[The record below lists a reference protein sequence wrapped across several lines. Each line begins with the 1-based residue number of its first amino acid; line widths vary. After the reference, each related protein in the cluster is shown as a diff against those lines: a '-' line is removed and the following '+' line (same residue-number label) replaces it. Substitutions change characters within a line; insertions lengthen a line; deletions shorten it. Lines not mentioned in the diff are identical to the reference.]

1 MNCFREEY
9 DLRRVV
15 YVYLN
20 LDTFYDK
27 KSQDDNKKQTK
38 KFLEQLI
45 INKGVLDFKYRYGNY
60 TNYGRRYSYGIQ
72 GIKKEIRNFLL
83 AGSVVRDYD
92 LKSAHPSILYY
103 LCKKHNINTD
113 KQLLKNYVFNKDKI
127 IQENFQEELYGNPDY
142 DVKKLILTA
151 TNSDDFLKSKN
162 KWIKEYQEEMKFI
175 RDELKKIK
183 DYKKILQDTD
193 KIKQDKNNV
202 NSSFVN
208 RILCKVESEIIDI
221 FVKITPDNKVFALMF
236 DGLLVKDP
244 PEDLLEDFNWF
255 VKEHY
260 GDYFNVVKKPIETHI
275 KITDDWEYDLNEVC
289 SEIDS
294 FETRMDQLMNEMKP
308 IKIINPPLYGITQ
321 GDGTYEFYKKDAFI
335 QSTEHITYTSTDKNG
350 NEEQKSIVNEWLKN
364 ISRNKIYTH
373 IITDPTYEGDKKYN
387 LWRDWDI
394 KNWDGEYYEDLKAVE
409 FMRNHIKVL
418 CRYNEEVAS
427 SIELWI
433 SHLLKYPKSK
443 SFVPIFVGRQ
453 GTGKDMMIGWISAMI
468 GNKKVFESTNPEDD
482 IWGTFNPM
490 MKNCFLIH
498 LSEFSRKNTQ
508 DYSGKIKSIT
518 TTGTILINEKNK
530 GQYTIDSFHRFIGA
544 SNKAEPIPIESDNRR
559 YLLIHTSPDKIGDTE
574 YFVEGHNYQKD
585 PNAIKSMYNY
595 FMSLEPPENFKYHMI
610 KETEYMEFLKDIS
623 RPQEE
628 CWLEYFVNNK
638 KEVGEIHKF
647 KTLSLFNEYRRW
659 CDETRQSYKMD
670 QRKFLI
676 QLKVAIGNIN
686 TEHIE
691 IKKSNGVMIAVFD
704 WDGIQGEGKINSY
717 PEQEFNTID
726 DLESIE

>member
-1 MNCFREEY
+1 MDCFREEY

-15 YVYLN
+15 YAYKN
-20 LDTFYDK
+20 LDDFYDK
-27 KSQDDNKKQTK
+27 KSQDENKEQTK
-38 KFLEQLI
+38 KFLEELI
-45 INKGVLDFKYRYGNY
+45 IHNGVLDFKYRYGNY

-72 GIKKEIRNFLL
+72 GIKRNIRNFLL

-113 KQLLKNYVFNKDKI
+113 KQLLKNYVFNKEEVIKN
-127 IQENFQEELYGNPDY
+127 NFQKELHDHY

-162 KWIKEYQEEMKFI
+162 SWLLEYQQEMKFI

-183 DYKKILQDTD
+183 DYKKILQDTE
-193 KIKQDKNNV
+193 KIKQDKNNL

-208 RILCKVESEIIDI
+208 RILCKVESDIIDM
-221 FVKITPDNKVFALMF
+221 FVKITPKEKVFALMF

-244 PEDLLEDFNWF
+244 PEDLLEDYNWF
-255 VKEHY
+255 VKREY
-260 GDYFNVVKKPIETHI
+260 GDYFNVVEKPIETDI
-275 KITDDWEYDLNEVC
+275 ELVDDWEYEYDEVC
-289 SEIDS
+289 SDIDS
-294 FETRMDQLMNEMKP
+294 YETKMNLFLKENDP
-308 IKIINPPLYGITQ
+308 IKIKNPPLYGIIQ
-321 GDGTYEFYKKDAFI
+321 DDGTYVFYKKDAFI
-335 QSTEHITYTSTDKNG
+335 QATEDINYTTINSKGQEEKN
-350 NEEQKSIVNEWLKN
+350 KVVYDWLDN
-364 ISRNKIYTH
+364 IPRKKIYTH
-373 IITDPTYEGDKKYN
+373 IITDPSYEGDKKYN

-409 FMRNHIKVL
+409 FMRNHIRVL

-490 MKNCFLIH
+490 MKDCYLIH

-508 DYSGKIKSIT
+508 DYSGKIKAIT

-585 PNAIKSMYNY
+585 QNAIKSMYNY

-686 TEHIE
+686 TEYIQ
-691 IKKSNGVMIAVFD
+691 IKKSNGVMIAIFD
-704 WDGIQGEGKINSY
+704 WDGIQEEGKINDY
-717 PEQEFNTID
+717 PQQEFNTID

>member
-1 MNCFREEY
+1 MDCFREEY
-9 DLRRVV
+9 DLRRIV
-15 YVYLN
+15 YAYKN
-20 LDTFYDK
+20 LDDFYDK
-27 KSQDDNKKQTK
+27 ESQDDNKKQTK

-45 INKGVLDFKYRYGNY
+45 IHNGVLDFKYKYGNY

-72 GIKKEIRNFLL
+72 GIKREIRNFLL

-92 LKSAHPSILYY
+92 LKSSHPCCLYY

-113 KQLLKNYVFNKDKI
+113 KQLLKNYVFNKEEVIKN
-127 IQENFQEELYGNPDY
+127 NFQKELFDNPNY

-162 KWIKEYQEEMKFI
+162 SWLLEYQEEMKFI

-193 KIKQDKNNV
+193 KIKQDKNNL

-208 RILCKVESEIIDI
+208 RILCKVESDIIDM
-221 FVKITPDNKVFALMF
+221 FVKITPKEKVFALMF

-244 PEDLLEDFNWF
+244 PEDLLEDYNFF
-255 VKEHY
+255 VKRKY
-260 GDYFNVVKKPIETHI
+260 GDYFNVVEKPIETDI
-275 KITDDWEYDLNEVC
+275 EIPDDWDYDYDEVC
-289 SEIDS
+289 GDIDS
-294 FETRMDQLMNEMKP
+294 YETKMDLFLKNINP
-308 IKIINPPLYGITQ
+308 IKIINPPLYGVIQ
-321 GDGTYEFYKKDAFI
+321 DDGTYEFYKKDAFI
-335 QSTEHITYTSTDKNG
+335 QATEHITYTIVVAG
-350 NEEQKSIVNEWLKN
+350 NEEKKSIVNDWLKN
-364 ISRNKIYTH
+364 IPREKIYTH
-373 IITDPTYEGDKKYN
+373 IITDPTYEGIEKYN

-409 FMRNHIKVL
+409 FMRNHIRVL

-443 SFVPIFVGRQ
+443 SFVPIFIGKQ
-453 GTGKDMMIGWISAMI
+453 GTGKDMMIGWITAMI
-468 GNKKVFESTNPEDD
+468 GNKKVFESTNPEQD

-508 DYSGKIKSIT
+508 DYSGKIKSIST
-518 TTGTILINEKNK
+518 SGTILINEKNK
-530 GQYTIDSFHRFIGA
+530 GQYTIESFHRFLGA
-544 SNKAEPIPIESDNRR
+544 SNKAEPIPIECDNRR
-559 YLLIHTSPDKIGDTE
+559 YLIIHTSPDKIGDTE

-585 PNAIKSMYNY
+585 KNAIKSMYNY
-595 FMSLEPPENFKYHMI
+595 FMSLNPPENFKYHMI

-628 CWLEYFVNNK
+628 CWLEYFVNNNK
-638 KEVGEIHKF
+638 KVEKIDKF
-647 KTLSLFNEYRRW
+647 KTLDLYGEYRSW
-659 CDETRQSYKMD
+659 CDETKQSYKMD

-686 TEHIE
+686 TEYIE

-704 WDGIQGEGKINSY
+704 WDGIQEEGKIKDY
-717 PEQEFNTID
+717 PEQEFSTID
-726 DLESIE
+726 DCESIE